1 VKRTLLLALGCALPA
16 FASGLMDHG
25 EDIFPRETTEV
36 KLTGYFRVRSDLLHN
51 LDLDRGTDPTGQP
64 LFPVPLADP
73 NGQDLFSTDARLR
86 TDLAVYAPF
95 ATIAVKV
102 RTDLLDDL
110 VLGSTP
116 VLSPGS
122 GTSPTPA
129 ASPGQQPSAVLHVR
143 RAYAEALTPV
153 GLLSAGRMGNHWGLG
168 LLSHG
173 GDCLDCDHGDAAD
186 RVAFVTALAQ
196 HLWAVAYDF
205 TAVGPLASRP
215 DGTRSVVLD
224 PSVDVHTL
232 TFAVMNVRDDVSLR
246 RRLKAEKTTVQYGFV
261 GSYRWQDFDAPA
273 TYLPTVAG
281 ALTPASVMVRGYK
294 AGMADGWFRFQSP
307 WLRVEAEAALLF
319 AQVDQPSLIPGLLLR
334 DSVYSTQ
341 VGAALETQLG
351 GDGARLVGG
360 LNAGYASGDPAPG
373 FGAFPRA
380 GATSTPGV
388 LDGPQVDIPRDV
400 RVDNFRFSPD
410 YRIDRILFAEIIGTV
425 TDAVYLRPWVRARL
439 VDFASSA
446 LVAKGSATL
455 ARAIYASSTP
465 GNDAALGA
473 ETDLGLEWQS
483 KDGFNALLEYAVLF
497 PMAGFDNPAQHLTAQ
512 PAQLAR
518 LRLAWVF

>member
-1 VKRTLLLALGCALPA
+1 
-16 FASGLMDHG
+16 
-25 EDIFPRETTEV
+25 
-36 KLTGYFRVRSDLLHN
+36 
-51 LDLDRGTDPTGQP
+51 
-64 LFPVPLADP
+64 
-73 NGQDLFSTDARLR
+73 
-86 TDLAVYAPF
+86 
-95 ATIAVKV
+95 
-102 RTDLLDDL
+102 
-110 VLGSTP
+110 
-116 VLSPGS
+116 
-122 GTSPTPA
+122 
-129 ASPGQQPSAVLHVR
+129 
-143 RAYAEALTPV
+143 
-153 GLLSAGRMGNHWGLG
+153 
-168 LLSHG
+168 
-173 GDCLDCDHGDAAD
+173 
-186 RVAFVTALAQ
+186 
-196 HLWAVAYDF
+196 
-205 TAVGPLASRP
+205 
-215 DGTRSVVLD
+215 
-224 PSVDVHTL
+224 
-232 TFAVMNVRDDVSLR
+232 
-246 RRLKAEKTTVQYGFV
+246 
-261 GSYRWQDFDAPA
+261 
-273 TYLPTVAG
+273 
-281 ALTPASVMVRGYK
+281 
-294 AGMADGWFRFQSP
+294 MADGWFRFQSP